1 MKIENAYSLIPH
13 SKKDILRKL
22 LVKFAKEEEID
33 EELLKK
39 EFTIEQYEK
48 EYLVF
53 FGNATCDFTCSI
65 GYNRVEHYIEME
77 TKQKLIEQPDGKNKW
92 VKVSEPVSKER
103 IVTDWQPFS
112 GEKQD
117 NVSIVLTP
125 DGDYVD
131 ELLDLLS
138 NTKYEIKED
147 VIHVEE
153 NMLDVGKDY
162 LKEKLASIVRYEL
175 PGDTV
180 RGFSS
185 SGSASIIEVRRFFV
199 PFYRISYTHKEKIR
213 SIEINACKENFSIVL
228 DEHER
233 KKLDYEPLDTE
244 KIAAESCKVLT
255 IVRNIFWI
263 TICSTFFGSIILGPV
278 LRFELSME
286 ALFWEILFFIVAIV
300 ITVIRSKMYENYK
313 AKLDQDEKERKEN
326 ILNEKHKQVY
336 QVLCQAIEKNDL
348 EAIAYEEVY

>member
-1 MKIENAYSLIPH
+1 MEQIP
-13 SKKDILRKL
+13 
-22 LVKFAKEEEID
+22 
-33 EELLKK
+33 
-39 EFTIEQYEK
+39 Q
-48 EYLVF
+48 
-53 FGNATCDFTCSI
+53 
-65 GYNRVEHYIEME
+65 
-77 TKQKLIEQPDGKNKW
+77 
-92 VKVSEPVSKER
+92 
-103 IVTDWQPFS
+103 
-112 GEKQD
+112 
-117 NVSIVLTP
+117 
-125 DGDYVD
+125 
-131 ELLDLLS
+131 
-138 NTKYEIKED
+138 
-147 VIHVEE
+147 
-153 NMLDVGKDY
+153 
-162 LKEKLASIVRYEL
+162 
-175 PGDTV
+175 
-180 RGFSS
+180 
-185 SGSASIIEVRRFFV
+185 
-199 PFYRISYTHKEKIR
+199 EKIR